1 MKTNDFIFSYGLI
14 IYNFFFVKK
23 KYLKT
28 LKKILNTL
36 IRFIKYNIKNIFS
49 SDHQNIDNL
58 HIKNK
63 NFKYLFNRFNSDRA
77 KTVIWGGKKID
88 GHNYTP
94 FYEKY
99 LKKYKNKKNLKI
111 LEIGSLRGSSATA
124 LYFYFLKPTIVCA
137 DISPFAIRYFGK
149 KIRPIYIDTQSEKII
164 KKVAQYLNLEFDI
177 IIDDGSHNIKDQII
191 SFKSL
196 YPYLKKGGTFI
207 IEDLTCYKVYPF
219 LNPDNEK
226 HTTIDIFKS
235 LKNEKKIHSKY
246 LKKKDITYLKNN
258 IKKINLEKG
267 NWRQKKIIISD
278 IVFVEK

>member
-111 LEIGSLRGSSATA
+111 FRNRI
-124 LYFYFLKPTIVCA
+124 
-137 DISPFAIRYFGK
+137 FAWKFS
-149 KIRPIYIDTQSEKII
+149 D
-164 KKVAQYLNLEFDI
+164 
-177 IIDDGSHNIKDQII
+177 
-191 SFKSL
+191 SFIFF
-196 YPYLKKGGTFI
+196 TF
-207 IEDLTCYKVYPF
+207 
-219 LNPDNEK
+219 
-226 HTTIDIFKS
+226 
-235 LKNEKKIHSKY
+235 
-246 LKKKDITYLKNN
+246 
-258 IKKINLEKG
+258 
-267 NWRQKKIIISD
+267 
-278 IVFVEK
+278 

>member
-1 MKTNDFIFSYGLI
+1 MQIF
-14 IYNFFFVKK
+14 
-23 KYLKT
+23 
-28 LKKILNTL
+28 
-36 IRFIKYNIKNIFS
+36 
-49 SDHQNIDNL
+49 L
-58 HIKNK
+58 H
-63 NFKYLFNRFNSDRA
+63 
-77 KTVIWGGKKID
+77 
-88 GHNYTP
+88 
-94 FYEKY
+94 
-99 LKKYKNKKNLKI
+99 
-111 LEIGSLRGSSATA
+111 
-124 LYFYFLKPTIVCA
+124 
-137 DISPFAIRYFGK
+137 FAIRYFGK